1 MQALTSTSGTSG
13 HVRPLAAPWAASIRL
28 KAMTTTAARVG
39 TFHTLSSGS

>member
-28 KAMTTTAARVG
+28 KAMRVG